1 MGIHLHKLILIFILG
16 ITCSLSWGHETP
28 LKNFEAI
35 EKTMKDVSMPPLR
48 HRIMHRDSK
57 ITEDEMK
64 QVEKWIK
71 ESREILK

>member
-1 MGIHLHKLILIFILG
+1 
-16 ITCSLSWGHETP
+16 
-28 LKNFEAI
+28 
-35 EKTMKDVSMPPLR
+35 MKDVSMPPLR